1 MNSHGHV
8 IISLCKSAQL
18 IILNGRSRN
27 DKTGKV
33 TISNSRETSLQDY
46 VLTEDALLRTKTCNF
61 SVVDFNLDFDYAPNY
76 PTVKTKEKSN
86 KQHNIL

>member
-33 TISNSRETSLQDY
+33 TISNSRGTSLQDY

-76 PTVKTKEKSN
+76 PTVKTKENSN